1 MTQAT
6 FCNDQHGSNPAD
18 WGKSDMK
25 QLQAVDVGATILNG
39 TVDNLQVQSDE
50 DRRVLRKIDTFLLP
64 ILAFTYMIQFLD
76 KSCISYAALWGMKT
90 DAHLVND
97 QYSWLT
103 TIFYLGY
110 MVGEFPINLL
120 FQKFDIART
129 CGIFI
134 ILWGCVL
141 LSMTAGHNFAGLAT
155 ARLFL
160 GILEAGVSPCFVLL
174 TAMFYRR
181 SEQPLRTAI
190 WFSMNGVA
198 NIIGGLIAY
207 GIGHLHSALPA
218 WKFPFIIFGS
228 LTVVW
233 GFVFLLVTPSNP
245 TKAKWLSEREREIAT
260 LRVLQNETGID
271 NKTFK
276 MEQVKEALLDVR
288 FWLINLLCLANTIPN
303 GAVSAFA
310 PLIVNG
316 FGFSKFTSTLLGMP
330 SGASQVLALWIS
342 GYLAS
347 SFKGIRHFLMIGGLL
362 VALLGGVLI
371 FTLPDSNRVGRLLG
385 YYLLVGF
392 STTFVISL
400 TLLQSNVA
408 GRTKKT
414 IFTSAFFVSYCVGN
428 LIGPQ
433 LFFDREAP
441 RYPSGFA
448 SMIAC
453 FAAQIAIVSVMYVI
467 NAREN
472 RRRDLL
478 TANVSEDNQAAA
490 VSAGLSDITDVQ
502 NLHFRYVL

>member
-1 MTQAT
+1 MTQT
-6 FCNDQHGSNPAD
+6 SPPHNPGSNNTED
-18 WGKSDMK
+18 RKSEMK
-25 QLQAVDVGATILNG
+25 QTQDLDVGATFLHG
-39 TVDNLQVQSDE
+39 TIEHLEVDSRE
-50 DRRVLRKIDTFLLP
+50 ARSVLRKIDMFLLP
-64 ILAFTYMIQFLD
+64 VLAFTYMIQFLD
-76 KSCISYAALWGMKT
+76 KSCISYAALWGMVD

-110 MVGEFPINLL
+110 MVGEFPINIL
-120 FQKFDIART
+120 FQKFDIAKT

-134 ILWGCVL
+134 ILWGTTL
-141 LSMTAGHNFAGLAT
+141 LCMTAGHNFAGLAT

-174 TAMFYRR
+174 TTMFYKR
-181 SEQPLRTAI
+181 SEQPLRTCI

-198 NIIGGLIAY
+198 NILGGLIAY
-207 GIGHLHSALPA
+207 GIGHLHAALPA

-228 LTVVW
+228 ITVAW
-233 GFVFLLVTPSNP
+233 GIIFILVTPSNP
-245 TKAKWLSEREREIAT
+245 TKARWLSDREKEIAV
-260 LRVLQNETGID
+260 LRVVENETGMD

-276 MEQVKEALLDVR
+276 MEQVREALVDPR
-288 FWLINLLCLANTIPN
+288 FWLINLHCLANTIPN

-316 FGFSKFTSTLLGMP
+316 FGFTKFESTLLGMP

-342 GYLAS
+342 GYLATR
-347 SFKGIRHFLMIGGLL
+347 FKGIRHFLMIGGLL

-371 FTLPDSNRVGRLLG
+371 FALPDSNRVGRLIG

-392 STTFVISL
+392 SVNFVLSL

-414 IFTSAFFVSYCVGN
+414 MFASSFFVSYCVGN

-433 LFFDREAP
+433 LFFTREAP
-441 RYPSGFA
+441 RYQSGFA
-448 SMIAC
+448 SMIVC
-453 FAAQIAIVSVMYVI
+453 FVVQIAIVVVMYTV
-467 NAREN
+467 NVREN
-472 RRRDLL
+472 KRRDLL
-478 TANVSEDNQAAA
+478 NPNTSEDHQAAV
-490 VSAGLSDITDVQ
+490 VSLGLSDMTDAQ

>member
-1 MTQAT
+1 MTEPSSHD
-6 FCNDQHGSNPAD
+6 NQHGSSPSD
-18 WGKSDMK
+18 LEKSDMK
-25 QLQAVDVGATILNG
+25 HIQGDDVGAVILNG
-39 TVDNLQVQSDE
+39 TVEQLQFQDGE
-50 DRRVLRKIDTFLLP
+50 DRSVLWKIDRYLLP

-76 KSCISYAALWGMKT
+76 KSCISYAALWGMKE

-110 MVGEFPINLL
+110 MAGEFPINFL

-134 ILWGCVL
+134 ILWGTVL
-141 LSMTAGHNFAGLAT
+141 LCMTAGHDFAGLAT
-155 ARLFL
+155 TRVFL

-181 SEQPLRTAI
+181 SEQPLRTSI

-207 GIGHLHSALPA
+207 GIGHINSALPA
-218 WKFPFIIFGS
+218 WKYPFVIFGS
-228 LTVVW
+228 VTILWGIVFVV
-233 GFVFLLVTPSNP
+233 VTPSNP
-245 TKAKWLSEREREIAT
+245 TKAKWLSTREKEVAT

-271 NKTFK
+271 NKSFK
-276 MEQVKEALLDVR
+276 MDQVKESLLDIR

-316 FGFSKFTSTLLGMP
+316 FGFSKFNSTLLGMP

-347 SFKGIRHFLMIGGLL
+347 RFNGIRHFLMIGGLL
-362 VALLGGVLI
+362 VALLGAVLI
-371 FTLPDSNRVGRLLG
+371 FVYRTPIAG

-392 STTFVISL
+392 SATFVISL

-433 LFFDREAP
+433 LFFEREAP
-441 RYPSGFA
+441 RYQSGFA

-453 FAAQIAIVSVMYVI
+453 FAAQIVIVGVMYVV

-472 RRRDLL
+472 RRRDRLN
-478 TANVSEDNQAAA
+478 ANVSENDQAAV
-490 VSAGLSDITDVQ
+490 VSVGLSDMTDVQ

>member
-1 MTQAT
+1 MTEPSSRD
-6 FCNDQHGSNPAD
+6 NQHGSSPSD
-18 WGKSDMK
+18 LEKSDMK
-25 QLQAVDVGATILNG
+25 HIQGDDVGAAILNG
-39 TVDNLQVQSDE
+39 TVEQLQVQDGE
-50 DRRVLRKIDTFLLP
+50 DRTVLRKIDKYLLP

-134 ILWGCVL
+134 ILWGTVL
-141 LSMTAGHNFAGLAT
+141 LCMTAGHDFAGLAT
-155 ARLFL
+155 TRLFL
-160 GILEAGVSPCFVLL
+160 GILEAGSSLAHKVH
-174 TAMFYRR
+174 R
-181 SEQPLRTAI
+181 SEQPLRTSI

-207 GIGHLHSALPA
+207 GIGHIHSAFPA
-218 WKFPFIIFGS
+218 WKYPFIIFGS
-228 LTVVW
+228 VTILWGIVFVV
-233 GFVFLLVTPSNP
+233 VTPSNP
-245 TKAKWLSEREREIAT
+245 TKAKWLSTREKEVAT

-271 NKTFK
+271 NKSFK
-276 MEQVKEALLDVR
+276 MDQVKESFLDIR

-316 FGFSKFTSTLLGMP
+316 FGFSKFNSTLLGMP
-330 SGASQVLALWIS
+330 SGASQVLGLWIS

-347 SFKGIRHFLMIGGLL
+347 RFNGIRHFIMIGGLL

-371 FTLPDSNRVGRLLG
+371 FVLPDSNRIGRLLG

-392 STTFVISL
+392 SATFVISL

-433 LFFDREAP
+433 LFFEREAP
-441 RYPSGFA
+441 RYQSGFA

-453 FAAQIAIVSVMYVI
+453 FAAQIVIVSVMYV
-467 NAREN
+467 
-472 RRRDLL
+472 RDRLN
-478 TANVSEDNQAAA
+478 ANVSENDRTA
-490 VSAGLSDITDVQ
+490 VVSVGISDMTDIQ

>member
-1 MTQAT
+1 MTQP
-6 FCNDQHGSNPAD
+6 NPPGNQAD
-18 WGKSDMK
+18 LDPIADSKCDMK
-25 QLQAVDVGATILNG
+25 KTQDLDVGAAIFNG
-39 TVDNLQVQSDE
+39 TIHPIEVDSHE
-50 DRRVLRKIDTFLLP
+50 TRK
-64 ILAFTYMIQFLD
+64 FLD
-76 KSCISYAALWGMKT
+76 KSCISYAALWGMKE

-110 MVGEFPINLL
+110 MAGEFPINML
-120 FQKFDIART
+120 FQKFDIAKT

-134 ILWGCVL
+134 ILWGATL
-141 LSMTAGHNFAGLAT
+141 LCMTAGHNFAGLAT

-174 TAMFYRR
+174 TTMFYTR
-181 SEQPLRTAI
+181 SEQPLRTSI

-198 NIIGGLIAY
+198 NILGGLIAY
-207 GIGHLHSALPA
+207 GIGHLHAALPA

-228 LTVVW
+228 ITIAW
-233 GFVFLLVTPSNP
+233 GIIFILVTPSNP
-245 TKAKWLSEREREIAT
+245 TKARWLSEREKEVAV
-260 LRVLQNETGID
+260 LRVVENETGID

-276 MEQVKEALLDVR
+276 MEQVKEALLDPR
-288 FWLINLLCLANTIPN
+288 FWLINLQCLANTIPN

-316 FGFSKFTSTLLGMP
+316 FGFTKFQSTLLGMP

-342 GYLAS
+342 GYLATR
-347 SFKGIRHFLMIGGLL
+347 FKGIRHFLMIGGLL

-371 FTLPDSNRVGRLLG
+371 FALPESNRVGRLIG

-392 STTFVISL
+392 SVTFVLSL
-400 TLLQSNVA
+400 TLVQSNVA

-414 IFTSAFFVSYCVGN
+414 MFASSFFVSYCVGN

-433 LFFDREAP
+433 LFFSREAP
-441 RYPSGFA
+441 RYQSGFA
-448 SMIAC
+448 SMIVC
-453 FAAQIAIVSVMYVI
+453 FVVQIAIVTVMYTV

-472 RRRDLL
+472 KRRDLL
-478 TANVSEDNQAAA
+478 NPNSPEEQHDTGVSL
-490 VSAGLSDITDVQ
+490 GLSDMTDVQ

>member
-1 MTQAT
+1 MTQP
-6 FCNDQHGSNPAD
+6 NPPGNQAD
-18 WGKSDMK
+18 LDPIADSKCDMK
-25 QLQAVDVGATILNG
+25 KTIFNG
-39 TVDNLQVQSDE
+39 TIHPIEVDSHE
-50 DRRVLRKIDTFLLP
+50 TRKVLRKIDMFLLP

-76 KSCISYAALWGMKT
+76 KSCISYAALWGMKE

-110 MVGEFPINLL
+110 MAGEFPINML
-120 FQKFDIART
+120 FQKFDIAKT

-134 ILWGCVL
+134 ILWGATL
-141 LSMTAGHNFAGLAT
+141 LCMTAGHNFAGLAT

-174 TAMFYRR
+174 TTMFYTR
-181 SEQPLRTAI
+181 SEQPLRTSI

-198 NIIGGLIAY
+198 NILGGLIAY
-207 GIGHLHSALPA
+207 GIGHLHAALPA

-228 LTVVW
+228 ITVAW
-233 GFVFLLVTPSNP
+233 GIIFILVTPSNP
-245 TKAKWLSEREREIAT
+245 TKARWLSEREKEVAV
-260 LRVLQNETGID
+260 LRVVENETGID

-276 MEQVKEALLDVR
+276 MEQVKEALLDPR
-288 FWLINLLCLANTIPN
+288 FWLINLQCLANTIPN

-316 FGFSKFTSTLLGMP
+316 FGFTKFQSTLLGMP

-342 GYLAS
+342 GYLATR
-347 SFKGIRHFLMIGGLL
+347 FKGIRHFLMIGGLL

-371 FTLPDSNRVGRLLG
+371 FALPESNRVGRLIG

-392 STTFVISL
+392 SVTFVLSL
-400 TLLQSNVA
+400 TLVQSNVA

-414 IFTSAFFVSYCVGN
+414 MFASSFFVSYCVGN

-433 LFFDREAP
+433 LFFSREAP
-441 RYPSGFA
+441 RYQSGFA
-448 SMIAC
+448 SMIVC
-453 FAAQIAIVSVMYVI
+453 FVVQIAIVTVMYTV

-472 RRRDLL
+472 KRRDLL
-478 TANVSEDNQAAA
+478 NPNSPEEQHDTGVSL
-490 VSAGLSDITDVQ
+490 GLSDMTDVQ

>member
-1 MTQAT
+1 MTQPSPPNAPPDSDPT
-6 FCNDQHGSNPAD
+6 AD
-18 WGKSDMK
+18 CKGELK
-25 QLQAVDVGATILNG
+25 QTQDLDVGATILNG
-39 TVDNLQVQSDE
+39 TIDNLEVDSGE
-50 DRRVLRKIDTFLLP
+50 ARSVLRKIDMFLLP

-76 KSCISYAALWGMKT
+76 KSCVSYAALWGMVE

-110 MVGEFPINLL
+110 MAGEFPINML
-120 FQKFDIART
+120 FQKFDIAKT

-134 ILWGCVL
+134 ILWGATL
-141 LSMTAGHNFAGLAT
+141 LCMTAGHNFAGLAT

-174 TAMFYRR
+174 TTMFYKR
-181 SEQPLRTAI
+181 SEQPLRTSI

-198 NIIGGLIAY
+198 NILGGLIAY
-207 GIGHLHSALPA
+207 GIGHLHAALPA

-228 LTVVW
+228 ITIVW
-233 GFVFLLVTPSNP
+233 GIIFVLVTPSNP
-245 TKAKWLSEREREIAT
+245 TKARWLSAREKEIAV
-260 LRVLQNETGID
+260 LRVIENETGMD
-271 NKTFK
+271 TKTFK
-276 MEQVKEALLDVR
+276 MEQVREALIDPR
-288 FWLINLLCLANTIPN
+288 FWLINLHCLANTIPN

-316 FGFSKFTSTLLGMP
+316 FGFTKFESTLLGMP
-330 SGASQVLALWIS
+330 SGASQVLALLIS
-342 GYLAS
+342 GYLATR
-347 SFKGIRHFLMIGGLL
+347 FQDIRHFLMIGGLL
-362 VALLGGVLI
+362 VALIGGVLI
-371 FTLPDSNRVGRLLG
+371 FALPESNRIGRLLG

-392 STTFVISL
+392 SVNFVLSL

-414 IFTSAFFVSYCVGN
+414 MFASSFFVSYCVGN

-433 LFFDREAP
+433 LFFAREAP
-441 RYPSGFA
+441 RYQSGFA
-448 SMIAC
+448 SMIVC
-453 FAAQIAIVSVMYVI
+453 FVVQIAIVVVMYTV

-478 TANVSEDNQAAA
+478 NPNDTEVHQAAV
-490 VSAGLSDITDVQ
+490 VSLGLSDMTDVQ

>member
-1 MTQAT
+1 MTQPSPP
-6 FCNDQHGSNPAD
+6 SNQTDSDPIAD
-18 WGKSDMK
+18 SKCEMK
-25 QLQAVDVGATILNG
+25 QTQDLDVGAAILNG
-39 TVDNLQVQSDE
+39 TIHPVEVDSDE
-50 DRRVLRKIDTFLLP
+50 ARK
-64 ILAFTYMIQFLD
+64 FLD
-76 KSCISYAALWGMKT
+76 KSCVSYAALWGMVE

-110 MVGEFPINLL
+110 MAGEFPINML
-120 FQKFDIART
+120 FQKFDIAKT

-134 ILWGCVL
+134 ILWGATL

-174 TAMFYRR
+174 TTMFYTR
-181 SEQPLRTAI
+181 SEQPLRTSI

-198 NIIGGLIAY
+198 NILGGLIAY
-207 GIGHLHSALPA
+207 GIGHLHAALPA

-228 LTVVW
+228 ITIVW
-233 GFVFLLVTPSNP
+233 GIIFILVTPSNP
-245 TKAKWLSEREREIAT
+245 TKAKWLSEREKEVAV
-260 LRVLQNETGID
+260 LRVLENETGID

-276 MEQVKEALLDVR
+276 MEQVKEALLDPR
-288 FWLINLLCLANTIPN
+288 FWLINLHCLANTIPN

-316 FGFSKFTSTLLGMP
+316 FGFTKFESTLLGMP

-342 GYLAS
+342 GYLATR
-347 SFKGIRHFLMIGGLL
+347 FKGIRHFLMIGGLL

-371 FTLPDSNRVGRLLG
+371 FALPESNRVGRLIG

-392 STTFVISL
+392 SVNFVLSL

-414 IFTSAFFVSYCVGN
+414 MFASSFFVSYCVGN

-433 LFFDREAP
+433 LFFSREAP
-441 RYPSGFA
+441 RYQSGFA
-448 SMIAC
+448 SMIVC
-453 FAAQIAIVSVMYVI
+453 FVVQIAIVIVMYTV

-472 RRRDLL
+472 KRRDLL
-478 TANVSEDNQAAA
+478 NPNGPEDQHATA
-490 VSAGLSDITDVQ
+490 VSLGLSDMTDVQ